1 MAIIQTPYL
10 RAFMHTHGA
19 SCFRPRVILR
29 TCLTGQSFL
38 YFNTISLKNMFLQV
52 LMNPSALAAR
62 LLRGFFMGACMLA
75 ALAHLSPSAFASQVV
90 GEVTLTIGKSKIE
103 RSAGEAEPQKGSS
116 VQEGDIIRTT
126 DNGHVHVRFIDGA
139 RVSVR
144 PNSVFR
150 IHEFKFSPA
159 DPAASV
165 VRLSLDSGE
174 ARSIS
179 GAASQAA
186 KERFRLNT
194 PLVAIGV
201 KGTDFVTQVSKDVI
215 RVTVNQGAIV
225 MAPFDSGC
233 RLESLGVCN
242 TSRAKELTAEMLG
255 QALVYRLG
263 TADPSFQNVSKSGQQ
278 DSNRLLQLDRQ
289 LRDGADKPLA
299 TDTETKN
306 PLNAVGSNRLIWG
319 RWARDP
325 IANDSLTVP
334 FLEAMRGNEV
344 TVGDGYYFLFRE
356 PSNVNLLPTLTT
368 KADFGLKSSSAYYR
382 NAANEMVPAAVQS
395 GNLSIDFGT
404 KTYATQ
410 LGLSAEGTGLQSYAQ
425 TGSIN
430 AATGI
435 FLGRSGPEVAPN
447 SSLAG
452 AISLD
457 ARQAGYLVKT
467 QIGRGTF
474 VGAILWGR

>member
-1 MAIIQTPYL
+1 MSNKV
-10 RAFMHTHGA
+10 FNA
-19 SCFRPRVILR
+19 S
-29 TCLTGQSFL
+29 G
-38 YFNTISLKNMFLQV
+38 
-52 LMNPSALAAR
+52 
-62 LLRGFFMGACMLA
+62 
-75 ALAHLSPSAFASQVV
+75 AHLVATFSASLVLNRLWSAVALCLMCLLTPTAMASLVV

-103 RSAGEAEPQKGSS
+103 RAAGEAEPQKGGS
-116 VQEGDIIRTT
+116 VQEGDVVRTS
-126 DNGHVHVRFIDGA
+126 DNGHVHIRFIDGA

-150 IHEFKFSPA
+150 IHEFKYSPA

-179 GAASQAA
+179 GAAAQAA

-201 KGTDFVTQVSKDVI
+201 KGTDFVTQVSKDII
-215 RVTVNQGAIV
+215 RVIVNQGAIV
-225 MAPFDSGC
+225 MAPFDNGC
-233 RLESLGVCN
+233 KVESLGVCN
-242 TSRAKELTAEMLG
+242 TLRAKELTAEMLG

-263 TADPSFQNVSKSGQQ
+263 AADPSFQDASKVGQV
-278 DSNRLLQLDRQ
+278 DSSKLLKLNRQ
-289 LRDGADKPLA
+289 LREGSDKLLA
-299 TDTETKN
+299 SDTEAKN
-306 PLNAVGSNRLIWG
+306 PISAVGANRLIWG

-334 FLEAMRGNEV
+334 FLEALRGNEV

-368 KADFGLKSSSAYYR
+368 KTDFGLKSSSAYYR

-395 GNLSIDFGT
+395 GSLSIDFGA
-404 KTYATQ
+404 KTFATQ
-410 LGLSAEGTGLQSYAQ
+410 LGLSAEGTGLQSYSQ
-425 TGSIN
+425 SGTIN
-430 AATGI
+430 AGTGI
-435 FLGRSGPEVAPN
+435 FLGRSGPEAAPT

-457 ARQAGYLVKT
+457 SRQVGYLFKT

-474 VGAILWGR
+474 IGATLWGR

>member
-1 MAIIQTPYL
+1 
-10 RAFMHTHGA
+10 
-19 SCFRPRVILR
+19 VILR
-29 TCLTGQSFL
+29 TWIVDLSFL
-38 YFNTISLKNMFLQV
+38 YSAPILRLHMNFQAQHSTLPLAQRVHARVLVSAFVLVVTFV
-52 LMNPSALAAR
+52 LMGFASMAR
-62 LLRGFFMGACMLA
+62 
-75 ALAHLSPSAFASQVV
+75 ASQVV
-90 GEVTLTIGKSKIE
+90 GEVTLTIGKSHID
-103 RSAGEAEPQKGSS
+103 RAAGATEPQKGGS
-116 VQEGDIIRTT
+116 VQEGDVIRTT
-126 DNGHVHVRFIDGA
+126 DNGHVHIRFIDGA

-150 IHEFKFSPA
+150 IHEFKYSPA

-179 GAASQAA
+179 GAAAQAA

-233 RLESLGVCN
+233 KADALGVC
-242 TSRAKELTAEMLG
+242 TTPRAKVLTAEMLG

-263 TADPSFQNVSKSGQQ
+263 NSDPSFQNVTKPGQSDNSK
-278 DSNRLLQLDRQ
+278 LLHLERQ
-289 LRDGADKPLA
+289 VRDASEKPLA
-299 TDTETKN
+299 SDTEAKN
-306 PLNAVGSNRLIWG
+306 PLSALGSNRLIWG

-334 FLEAMRGNEV
+334 FLDAMRGNEV

-356 PSNVNLLPTLTT
+356 PSNLNVLPTLTT
-368 KADFGLKSSSAYYR
+368 KTDFGLKSYSAYYR
-382 NAANEMVPAAVQS
+382 NEANESVPASVSS
-395 GNLSIDFGT
+395 GSLSIDFGA
-404 KTYATQ
+404 KTFATQ
-410 LGLSAEGTGLQSYAQ
+410 LGLSAEGAGSQLFGQ
-425 TGSIN
+425 TGNIN
-430 AATGI
+430 ATTGI
-435 FLGRSGPEVAPN
+435 FLGRTGPESAPT

-457 ARQAGYLVKT
+457 ARQAGYLFKF
-467 QIGRGTF
+467 QSGRGTF
-474 VGAILWGR
+474 VGATVWGR

>member
-1 MAIIQTPYL
+1 M
-10 RAFMHTHGA
+10 
-19 SCFRPRVILR
+19 
-29 TCLTGQSFL
+29 CLLTA
-38 YFNTISLKNMFLQV
+38 TAM
-52 LMNPSALAAR
+52 
-62 LLRGFFMGACMLA
+62 
-75 ALAHLSPSAFASQVV
+75 ASQVV

-103 RSAGEAEPQKGSS
+103 RAAGESEPQKGGS
-116 VQEGDIIRTT
+116 VQEGDVVRTS
-126 DNGHVHVRFIDGA
+126 DNGHVHIRFIDGA

-150 IHEFKFSPA
+150 IHEFKYSPA

-179 GAASQAA
+179 GAAAQAA

-201 KGTDFVTQVSKDVI
+201 KGTDFVTQVSKDII

-225 MAPFDSGC
+225 MAPFDNGC
-233 RLESLGVCN
+233 KVESLGVCN
-242 TSRAKELTAEMLG
+242 TLRAKELTAEMLG

-263 TADPSFQNVSKSGQQ
+263 TADPSFQDVSKVGQV
-278 DSNRLLQLDRQ
+278 DSSKLLKLNRQPREGSDKLL
-289 LRDGADKPLA
+289 AS
-299 TDTETKN
+299 DTEAKN
-306 PLNAVGSNRLIWG
+306 PLSAVGANRLIWG

-325 IANDSLTVP
+325 ITNDNLTVP
-334 FLEAMRGNEV
+334 FLEALRGNEV

-368 KADFGLKSSSAYYR
+368 KTDFGLKSSSAYYR
-382 NAANEMVPAAVQS
+382 NASNEMVPAAVQS
-395 GNLSIDFGT
+395 GSLSIDFGA
-404 KTYATQ
+404 KTFATQ
-410 LGLSAEGTGLQSYAQ
+410 LGLSAEGTGLQSYSQ
-425 TGSIN
+425 SGTIN
-430 AATGI
+430 AGPGI
-435 FLGRSGPEVAPN
+435 FLGRSGPEAAPT
-447 SSLAG
+447 STLAG

-457 ARQAGYLVKT
+457 ARQVGYLFKT

-474 VGAILWGR
+474 VGATLWGR

>member
-1 MAIIQTPYL
+1 M
-10 RAFMHTHGA
+10 
-19 SCFRPRVILR
+19 SNKV
-29 TCLTGQSFL
+29 
-38 YFNTISLKNMFLQV
+38 FNTSGAQLVATFSASLV
-52 LMNPSALAAR
+52 LNRLWSAVALCLMC
-62 LLRGFFMGACMLA
+62 LLTPTAM
-75 ALAHLSPSAFASQVV
+75 ASLVV

-103 RSAGEAEPQKGSS
+103 RAAGEAEPQKGGS
-116 VQEGDIIRTT
+116 VQEGDVVRTS
-126 DNGHVHVRFIDGA
+126 DNGHVHIRFIDGA

-150 IHEFKFSPA
+150 IHEFKYSPA

-179 GAASQAA
+179 GAAAQAA

-201 KGTDFVTQVSKDVI
+201 KGTDFVTQVSKDII

-225 MAPFDSGC
+225 MAPFDNGC
-233 RLESLGVCN
+233 RVESLGVCN
-242 TSRAKELTAEMLG
+242 TLRAKELTAEMLG

-263 TADPSFQNVSKSGQQ
+263 AADPSFQDVSKVGQV
-278 DSNRLLQLDRQ
+278 DSSKLLKLNRQ
-289 LRDGADKPLA
+289 LREGSDKLLA
-299 TDTETKN
+299 SDTEAKN
-306 PLNAVGSNRLIWG
+306 PISAVGANRLIWG

-334 FLEAMRGNEV
+334 FLEALRGNEV

-395 GNLSIDFGT
+395 GSLSIDFGA
-404 KTYATQ
+404 KTFATQ
-410 LGLSAEGTGLQSYAQ
+410 LGLSAEGTGLQSYSQ
-425 TGSIN
+425 SGTIN
-430 AATGI
+430 AGTGI
-435 FLGRSGPEVAPN
+435 FLGRSGPEAAPT

-457 ARQAGYLVKT
+457 ARQVGYLFKT

-474 VGAILWGR
+474 VGATLWGR

>member
-1 MAIIQTPYL
+1 MPIQAI
-10 RAFMHTHGA
+10 
-19 SCFRPRVILR
+19 
-29 TCLTGQSFL
+29 
-38 YFNTISLKNMFLQV
+38 FNPLS
-52 LMNPSALAAR
+52 SAAR
-62 LLRGFFMGACMLA
+62 LLRGGAVAMVLGMLA
-75 ALAHLSPSAFASQVV
+75 MCLSSVAIASQVV

-103 RSAGEAEPQKGSS
+103 RSTQEAEPQKGGS
-116 VQEGDIIRTT
+116 VQEGDVIRTS
-126 DNGHVHVRFIDGA
+126 DNGHVHIRFIDGA

-150 IHEFKFSPA
+150 IHEFKYSPA

-179 GAASQAA
+179 GAAAQAA

-233 RLESLGVCN
+233 KADALGVC
-242 TSRAKELTAEMLG
+242 TTARAKELTAEMLG

-263 TADPSFQNVSKSGQQ
+263 STDPSFQNVSKPGQA
-278 DSNRLLQLDRQ
+278 DNSKLLQLDRQ
-289 LRDGADKPLA
+289 VRDASDKPLA
-299 TDTETKN
+299 SDTEAKN
-306 PLNAVGSNRLIWG
+306 PLNALGNNRLIWG

-334 FLEAMRGNEV
+334 FLDAMRGNEV

-356 PSNVNLLPTLTT
+356 PSNINVLPTLTT
-368 KADFGLKSSSAYYR
+368 KTDFGLKSSSAYYR
-382 NAANEMVPAAVQS
+382 NAANEMVPATVS
-395 GNLSIDFGT
+395 NGSLSIDFGA
-404 KTYATQ
+404 KTFATQ
-410 LGLSAEGTGLQSYAQ
+410 LGLSAEGAGLQSFSQ
-425 TGSIN
+425 SGNIN
-430 AATGI
+430 AANGI
-435 FLGRSGPEVAPN
+435 FLGRSGPEASPT

-457 ARQAGYLVKT
+457 ARQAGYLFKT
-467 QIGRGTF
+467 QVGRGTF
-474 VGAILWGR
+474 VGATLWGR

>member
-1 MAIIQTPYL
+1 MFIQ
-10 RAFMHTHGA
+10 
-19 SCFRPRVILR
+19 VI
-29 TCLTGQSFL
+29 
-38 YFNTISLKNMFLQV
+38 
-52 LMNPSALAAR
+52 MNPIALAAR
-62 LLRGFFMGACMLA
+62 LLRGLFMGACMLA
-75 ALAHLSPSAFASQVV
+75 ALAYLSPSAFASQVV

-278 DSNRLLQLDRQ
+278 DSNKLLQLDRQ

-299 TDTETKN
+299 SDTDTKN

-425 TGSIN
+425 SGTLN
-430 AATGI
+430 ATTGI
-435 FLGRSGPEVAPN
+435 FLGRSGPEVATT

-457 ARQAGYLVKT
+457 ARQAGYLFKT

-474 VGAILWGR
+474 VGATLWGR

>member
-1 MAIIQTPYL
+1 MPIQ
-10 RAFMHTHGA
+10 
-19 SCFRPRVILR
+19 V
-29 TCLTGQSFL
+29 
-38 YFNTISLKNMFLQV
+38 FNTSGAQPGATFSASSLLNRWWSAVV
-52 LMNPSALAAR
+52 LIAMC
-62 LLRGFFMGACMLA
+62 LLTATAM
-75 ALAHLSPSAFASQVV
+75 ASQVV

-103 RSAGEAEPQKGSS
+103 RAAGESEPQKGGS
-116 VQEGDIIRTT
+116 VQEGDVVRTT
-126 DNGHVHVRFIDGA
+126 DNGHVHIRFIDGA

-150 IHEFKFSPA
+150 IHEFKYSPA

-179 GAASQAA
+179 GAAAQAA

-201 KGTDFVTQVSKDVI
+201 KGTDFVTQVSKDII

-225 MAPFDSGC
+225 MAPFDNGC
-233 RLESLGVCN
+233 RVESLGVCN
-242 TSRAKELTAEMLG
+242 TLRAKELTAEMLG

-263 TADPSFQNVSKSGQQ
+263 TADPSFQDVSKVGQI
-278 DSNRLLQLDRQ
+278 DSTKLLKLNRQ
-289 LRDGADKPLA
+289 LREGSDKLLA
-299 TDTETKN
+299 SDTEAKN
-306 PLNAVGSNRLIWG
+306 PLSAVGANRLIWG

-325 IANDSLTVP
+325 IANDNLTVP
-334 FLEAMRGNEV
+334 FLEALRGNEV

-368 KADFGLKSSSAYYR
+368 KTDFGLKSSSAYYR

-395 GNLSIDFGT
+395 GSLSIDFGA
-404 KTYATQ
+404 KTFATQ
-410 LGLSAEGTGLQSYAQ
+410 LGLSAEGTGLQSYSQAG
-425 TGSIN
+425 TIN
-430 AATGI
+430 AGTGI
-435 FLGRSGPEVAPN
+435 FLGRSGPEAAPT

-457 ARQAGYLVKT
+457 ARQVGYLFKT

-474 VGAILWGR
+474 VGATLWGR